1 MVYKKS
7 LQQAEWKF
15 STARDFTLII
25 SCLQNKKKN
34 NHCDS
39 IILQQ
44 QFFSFST
51 VLLFTN

>member
-25 SCLQNKKKN
+25 YCLQNKKKI
-34 NHCDS
+34 HCDS

>member
-15 STARDFTLII
+15 STARDFTLMI
-25 SCLQNKKKN
+25 SCLQNKKQI
-34 NHCDS
+34 HCDS

-44 QFFSFST
+44 QFFSFSM